1 MSNPSNYKVADN
13 RGGPVVEVAELI
25 KTYNS
30 GEETISVL
38 RGINLQVFA
47 GEMVA
52 IMGPSGSGKS
62 TLLFI
67 LGIFLAPTSGI
78 YKVCGVDV
86 FSLSRPQ
93 QAAFRRERMGFVFQS
108 CDLLENSTVY
118 ENLELP
124 LIYAGARRRDRPH
137 LIKEA
142 LQRVSLEHRIQQ
154 PSNRLSGGERQRVAI
169 ARALVNQPEFIL
181 ADEPTGQLDRE
192 NSQRVMDYFA
202 KIADEARTAM
212 AVVTHDATTAERC
225 TRICVLQDGCLV
237 GDTTPVMVHGERQ
250 DS

>member
-1 MSNPSNYKVADN
+1 MSNYKIAGKS
-13 RGGPVVEVAELI
+13 GGPVVEVADLI
-25 KTYNS
+25 KTYVS

-38 RGINLQVFA
+38 KGINLKIFA

-67 LGIFLAPTSGI
+67 LGIFLAPTSGV

-86 FSLSRPQ
+86 FNLSRPQ

-124 LIYAGARRRDRPH
+124 LIYAGVRRRERPH
-137 LIKEA
+137 RIKEA

-202 KIADEARTAM
+202 KIADEAHTAM
-212 AVVTHDATTAERC
+212 AVVTHDATTADRC
-225 TRICVLQDGCLV
+225 TRICMLQDGFLV
-237 GDTTPVMVHGERQ
+237 GDTTPIPREDQSQ
-250 DS
+250 DL